1 MARRVIPSTDHQ
13 VRIVK
18 KNIVSKLQKAHDNLS
33 LAYRTASK
41 GNYRLAE
48 AHAISASVDLEDAI
62 RLLREA

>member
-1 MARRVIPSTDHQ
+1 M
-13 VRIVK
+13 VRKTK
-18 KNIVSKLQKAHDNLS
+18 KNIVSKLQKAHDNVS
-33 LAYRTASK
+33 RAYRTASK